1 MRTRQTNEYT
11 KYANQERLQKNNS
24 PKGEQI
30 RVYETIKARLESN
43 REQQ

>member
-1 MRTRQTNEYT
+1 MRTRQTNEYL
-11 KYANQERLQKNNS
+11 KYSNEERLQKTNS
-24 PKGEQI
+24 AKGNQI